1 MDLGAPAALNRLKSA
16 MTTDSDASPTLTP
29 KPRNYVPAGLAVGL
43 LVVIGIATYMRLSVH
58 GYRQSEDSSQA
69 GSSQT
74 TSLEPA
80 PGAELAAPPTHFS
93 WPAQAGATSYV
104 VRLRDGSGT
113 LIWRSDAVS
122 TATATLPGTLA
133 FQISPGRTYLW
144 SVAVSSETDSNE
156 LGPWSF
162 RLK

>member
-16 MTTDSDASPTLTP
+16 MTTESDASPTP

-58 GYRQSEDSSQA
+58 GYRQSEDSSPT

-80 PGAELAAPPTHFS
+80 PGAELAAPPTHFT

-113 LIWRSDAVS
+113 LIWRSDPVS
-122 TATATLPGTLA
+122 TATATLPPPLVM
-133 FQISPGRTYLW
+133 QITQGRAYLW
-144 SVAVSSETDSNE
+144 SVAVSSEADVNE

>member
-1 MDLGAPAALNRLKSA
+1 MATETEAP
-16 MTTDSDASPTLTP
+16 PTP
-29 KPRNYVPAGLAVGL
+29 KPRNYIPAGLAVGL

-69 GSSQT
+69 AGGQT

-80 PGAELAAPPTHFS
+80 PGAELAAPPTHFR
-93 WPAQAGATSYV
+93 WPVQAGATSYV
-104 VRLRDGSGT
+104 VRVRDGSGT
-113 LIWRSDAVS
+113 LIWRSAPVS
-122 TATATLPGTLA
+122 TATATLPPPLVL
-133 FQISPGRTYLW
+133 QITAGRTYLW
-144 SVAVSSETDSNE
+144 SVVVSNETDVNE

>member
-1 MDLGAPAALNRLKSA
+1 MATETEAPPPS
-16 MTTDSDASPTLTP
+16 

-69 GSSQT
+69 ASGQT

-80 PGAELAAPPTHFS
+80 PGAELAAPPAHFR
-93 WPAQAGATSYV
+93 WPAQAGATRYV
-104 VRLRDGSGT
+104 VRVRDGSGT
-113 LIWRSDAVS
+113 LIWRSDPVS
-122 TATATLPGTLA
+122 TPAAVLPPPLV
-133 FQISPGRTYLW
+133 FQISQGRTYLW
-144 SVAVSSETDSNE
+144 SVEVSSESNTSE
-156 LGPWSF
+156 IGPWSF

>member
-16 MTTDSDASPTLTP
+16 MTTDSDASPTP

-113 LIWRSDAVS
+113 LIWRSDPVS
-122 TATATLPGTLA
+122 TATATLPASLA

-144 SVAVSSETDSNE
+144 SIVVSSEADVSE